1 MKLLTEDEK
10 AKAKPF
16 PSTEMVVFKGVK
28 HVVLEEGMVAMYPNG
43 ATAPAAPAP
52 ATTPAPAPAPAPAT
66 PDPRMD
72 QLEKDMLAMKDAQA
86 KAEAEKV
93 ALEKQLAEKAKE
105 IENLKKPADP
115 TTQPANL
122 AGDGMKGKRVIRAAE
137 ALCALVEGRRS
148 G

>member
-52 ATTPAPAPAPAPAT
+52 APAPATPAPAPAI
-66 PDPRMD
+66 PDERMAR
-72 QLEKDMLAMKDAQA
+72 LEKDMLAMKDAQA
-86 KAEAEKV
+86 KAQAEKE

-105 IENLKKPADP
+105 IENLKKPAEP
-115 TTQPANL
+115 ATLPANL
-122 AGDGMKGKRVIRAAE
+122 AGDGMKGKKVVRAAE
-137 ALCALVEGRRS
+137 ALCAIVEGRRS